1 MFKVKKRYQNDTTG
15 VVLVSLLF
23 TLNMLK
29 VNERNTRTRSDSCSS
44 VSFINFEQVNV
55 DWAFE
60 KFTAQKRFFMK
71 NFFSKYDQ
79 IGG

>member
-15 VVLVSLLF
+15 VVLMSLLF

-29 VNERNTRTRSDSCSS
+29 ANERNTRTRSDSCSS

-55 DWAFE
+55 D
-60 KFTAQKRFFMK
+60 
-71 NFFSKYDQ
+71 
-79 IGG
+79 